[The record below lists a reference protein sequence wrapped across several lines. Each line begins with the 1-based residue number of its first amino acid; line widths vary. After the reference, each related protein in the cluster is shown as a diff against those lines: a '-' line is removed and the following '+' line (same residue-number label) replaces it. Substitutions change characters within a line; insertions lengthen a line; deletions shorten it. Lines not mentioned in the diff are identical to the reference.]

1 MSEAVA
7 HRRLPARRP
16 LSGWVW
22 FALMVAGWAVFFGL
36 VLFAESTLSD
46 LWDRLRDL
54 PLVVEGLIWFLLF
67 PLVLATGVWESSWQ
81 TWLRVLLVACFAV
94 GWSLAFFP
102 RSKNGTE
109 LDR

>member
-1 MSEAVA
+1 LSRIEA
-7 HRRLPARRP
+7 PARRP
-16 LSGWVW
+16 LSEWVW
-22 FALMVAGWAVFFGL
+22 FALMVGGWAVFFAL

-54 PLVVEGLIWFLLF
+54 PLIVEGLIWFLLF

-94 GWSLAFFP
+94 GWSIAFFP
-102 RSKNGTE
+102 ANQAG
-109 LDR
+109 DRA